1 MKVYFDNA
9 ATTMVRDEAVTA
21 MVSAMREDFGNPSST
36 HHMGRQAATLLKTAR
51 QHIAHVLG
59 ADPAH
64 IFFTSGGTE
73 ASNWGILGLADMT
86 ARSERHIITSAIEH
100 DAVLESIK
108 KLESMGW
115 EATYLM
121 PDEAGRITAEAFA
134 DALRDDTAFCS
145 IMLVNN
151 ETGAI
156 NPIHEYAAH
165 IKHKGLKTL
174 LHTDAVQA
182 FCKIPICVKTLG
194 ADIISISAHK
204 IHGPKGAG
212 ALYAKPH
219 IKLPQ
224 ALLGGSQERGKRPGT
239 EALPAIVGFGVAAA
253 LAHAELKHTTDSV
266 HQLRTHAISRL
277 NINIPEAVVIGEGD
291 SPFILSLALP
301 GHKSEV
307 LMNFLDAQGICV
319 SKSAACKKGAKSRV
333 LEAMNLKSDIVDG
346 AIRVSFSKFNTIAE
360 IDYFI
365 DQLKHAS
372 KSLFKSR

>member
-1 MKVYFDNA
+1 
-9 ATTMVRDEAVTA
+9 
-21 MVSAMREDFGNPSST
+21 
-36 HHMGRQAATLLKTAR
+36 
-51 QHIAHVLG
+51 
-59 ADPAH
+59 
-64 IFFTSGGTE
+64 
-73 ASNWGILGLADMT
+73 
-86 ARSERHIITSAIEH
+86 
-100 DAVLESIK
+100 
-108 KLESMGW
+108 
-115 EATYLM
+115 
-121 PDEAGRITAEAFA
+121 
-134 DALRDDTAFCS
+134 
-145 IMLVNN
+145 
-151 ETGAI
+151 
-156 NPIHEYAAH
+156 
-165 IKHKGLKTL
+165 
-174 LHTDAVQA
+174 
-182 FCKIPICVKTLG
+182 
-194 ADIISISAHK
+194 
-204 IHGPKGAG
+204 
-212 ALYAKPH
+212 
-219 IKLPQ
+219 
-224 ALLGGSQERGKRPGT
+224 
-239 EALPAIVGFGVAAA
+239 VAAA